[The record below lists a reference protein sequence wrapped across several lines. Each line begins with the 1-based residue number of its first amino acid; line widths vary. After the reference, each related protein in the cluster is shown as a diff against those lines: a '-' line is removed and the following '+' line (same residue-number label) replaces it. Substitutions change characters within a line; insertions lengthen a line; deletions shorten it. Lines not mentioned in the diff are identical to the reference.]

1 MIEKRRTAKKD
12 YIAKKAIDVF
22 SALGYKES
30 SLQDIATKGKFSKAG
45 IYHYFKS
52 KSELLSYILLS
63 NTDSFFNRLEKSLAS
78 ALKERLNPQETFEKL
93 IRTYADELLSNIK
106 VSLLILRE
114 RHQLTGAKKK
124 ILTEKERAIFRLIRD
139 RLKHVPERNT
149 KININLASF
158 QIMSMIHWMGY
169 WFDSKGP
176 LSEREALRQMIKI
189 IFKGVLNY
197 KQ

>member
-124 ILTEKERAIFRLIRD
+124 ILTEQERAIFRLIRD
-139 RLKHVPERNT
+139 RLKHV
-149 KININLASF
+149 
-158 QIMSMIHWMGY
+158 
-169 WFDSKGP
+169 
-176 LSEREALRQMIKI
+176 
-189 IFKGVLNY
+189 
-197 KQ
+197 

>member
-78 ALKERLNPQETFEKL
+78 ALKERLNPQETFK
-93 IRTYADELLSNIK
+93 S
-106 VSLLILRE
+106 
-114 RHQLTGAKKK
+114 
-124 ILTEKERAIFRLIRD
+124 
-139 RLKHVPERNT
+139 
-149 KININLASF
+149 
-158 QIMSMIHWMGY
+158 
-169 WFDSKGP
+169 
-176 LSEREALRQMIKI
+176 
-189 IFKGVLNY
+189 
-197 KQ
+197 